1 MRILHALKDTLA
13 QRGILRGNRTHD
25 PLRIFTEPGCGGT
38 SGQDQTHADIKRRKL
53 NCQGF
58 SERIN
63 RRLTGGVDRKQRYQ
77 RRAFAGLGLNA
88 GFEVWYSVCGGLFP
102 ETAKAIT
109 QAAANNDPARVTARL
124 DPLWALYRKQ
134 GGSIRVIAAA
144 AGEPGLTDPDCLP
157 RPLLP
162 LPADDIAKIAQVI
175 TELEL
180 S

>member
-1 MRILHALKDTLA
+1 
-13 QRGILRGNRTHD
+13 
-25 PLRIFTEPGCGGT
+25 
-38 SGQDQTHADIKRRKL
+38 
-53 NCQGF
+53 
-58 SERIN
+58 
-63 RRLTGGVDRKQRYQ
+63 
-77 RRAFAGLGLNA
+77 
-88 GFEVWYSVCGGLFP
+88 LFP